1 MSAPMDP
8 RTVGP
13 RIRMMLPDMSAMEQ
27 RITELLL
34 ARDFD
39 DTLPLKQVADES
51 QVSEAMVVKTAKKLG
66 FDGFRELR
74 AALVEYKRLP
84 TVDMHEEVTPE
95 DTAEMILK
103 KVFRTS
109 VQALEETLAIL
120 DIAAFKRAAD
130 LIHVSRQRD
139 FYGLGGSAQIARD
152 AAHKFLRIGI
162 RASVF
167 DDTHMMAMSANL
179 LGPGDLAIAFSH
191 SGRSSGLVD
200 AVQFAK
206 GNGASII
213 AVSNYDTGPIAEL
226 SDVVLCSTARGSP
239 LTGENAAAR
248 IAQLNIMDAVFIAVA
263 QKGYAQAESN
273 LSRTMAAVH
282 TKRR

>member
-84 TVDMHEEVTPE
+84 SVDMHEEVTPE

-130 LIHVSRQRD
+130 LIHVSRQ
-139 FYGLGGSAQIARD
+139 Q
-152 AAHKFLRIGI
+152 
-162 RASVF
+162 
-167 DDTHMMAMSANL
+167 
-179 LGPGDLAIAFSH
+179 GDEV
-191 SGRSSGLVD
+191 G
-200 AVQFAK
+200 
-206 GNGASII
+206 
-213 AVSNYDTGPIAEL
+213 
-226 SDVVLCSTARGSP
+226 
-239 LTGENAAAR
+239 
-248 IAQLNIMDAVFIAVA
+248 
-263 QKGYAQAESN
+263 
-273 LSRTMAAVH
+273 
-282 TKRR
+282 